1 MHKHRLSS
9 KDRRKSTDWNNEN
22 HTHFKQLNKADPNTR
37 ATHSEHPMRRGIPT
51 SEAQRHRLYQVELLL
66 STMGG
71 KTWTVRELYNYIKE
85 KNLVVLYTG
94 ANNIAS
100 QDHPKYIAKL
110 LDTLVYDNRVV
121 QVFKNDGRLGMTC
134 WTFTTNKN
142 IASRTLLE
150 LSKVFPIN
158 KIRYCI
164 KCIVSL
170 VR

>member
-71 KTWTVRELYNYIKE
+71 KTWTVRELYNCI
-85 KNLVVLYTG
+85 T
-94 ANNIAS
+94 
-100 QDHPKYIAKL
+100 
-110 LDTLVYDNRVV
+110 TLKKR
-121 QVFKNDGRLGMTC
+121 
-134 WTFTTNKN
+134 
-142 IASRTLLE
+142 I
-150 LSKVFPIN
+150 
-158 KIRYCI
+158 
-164 KCIVSL
+164 
-170 VR
+170 